1 MFVLSFFKRNK
12 NKKDLLD
19 IETIL
24 QSSLK
29 PVSPR
34 PEFIQSLQRGLLDY
48 SFPSSESTDLDI
60 RKMLLFVFIGFVS
73 MVFIFSLWIRL
84 IVVVISSIGML
95 QTSKRKKALEKYKQT
110 G

>member
-1 MFVLSFFKRNK
+1 MFDLFPFTRNK
-12 NKKDLLD
+12 GKKELLD

-34 PEFIQSLQRGLLDY
+34 PEFIQDLQRGLLDY
-48 SFPSSESTDLDI
+48 TFPSESTDLDI
-60 RKMLLFVFIGFVS
+60 RKMLLFTLIGFVS
-73 MVFIFSLWIRL
+73 LVFVLSLWLRL

-95 QTSKRKKALEKYKQT
+95 QTSRRKKSWGK
-110 G
+110 

>member
-1 MFVLSFFKRNK
+1 MFDFSIFKRNK

-34 PEFIQSLQRGLLDY
+34 PEFIQSLQHGLLEY
-48 SFPSSESTDLDI
+48 TFPSSESTDLDI

-73 MVFIFSLWIRL
+73 MVFIFSLWIRM

-95 QTSKRKKALEKYKQT
+95 QTSKQKRALGKYKRT

>member
-1 MFVLSFFKRNK
+1 MLNLLPFSKNRNK
-12 NKKDLLD
+12 NDLLD

-34 PEFIQSLQRGLLDY
+34 PEFIQNLQRGLLDY
-48 SFPSSESTDLDI
+48 TFPPSESTDLDV
-60 RKMLLFVFIGFVS
+60 RKMLLFALLGFVS
-73 MVFIFSLWIRL
+73 LVFVFSLWIRL
-84 IVVVISSIGML
+84 IIVVISSIGML
-95 QTSKRKKALEKYKQT
+95 QTSKRKKSLGKINQA

>member
-1 MFVLSFFKRNK
+1 MFTLFPFTRNK

-19 IETIL
+19 VETIL

-48 SFPSSESTDLDI
+48 TFPTESTDLDI
-60 RKMLLFVFIGFVS
+60 RRMLLFTFIGFVS
-73 MVFIFSLWIRL
+73 MVFVFSLWLRM
-84 IVVVISSIGML
+84 IVVIISSIGML
-95 QTSKRKKALEKYKQT
+95 QSSRRNKALGKINRAE
-110 G
+110 